1 MNQQYS
7 NYVVK
12 TLSIHSEDRDIYQW
26 PDPTQFEITAPVD
39 YKNVVSLRL
48 NDIEL
53 PSSYYVFSNINQNT
67 KLSFTVNNQSYTLII
82 TSGTY
87 TYDQLVKELTDK
99 LNQTVSNTYTHFK
112 VIYNPVTMKL
122 LFLNDQ
128 DVFQF
133 DFTKAEQYDCN
144 PPIVCYDN
152 YTNWGLGS
160 YLGFDKKIYTSNV
173 IEPEYTLNLIG
184 DTYIYME
191 LAYYNNIDEIA
202 PYAYKSNASIHPK
215 VGGKH
220 NSAFAK
226 IPLFPRRIV
235 SFSSS
240 ETYLSNIFVSNPPLE
255 RIQKFKIKLRHHD
268 GRPVNFNNCNYTF
281 TIEITMRIN

>member
-1 MNQQYS
+1 MNT
-7 NYVVK
+7 K
-12 TLSIHSEDRDIYQW
+12 MLSIHSEDRDITQW
-26 PDPTQFEITAPVD
+26 PDPTQFEVSAPID

-48 NDIEL
+48 NDIDL

-67 KLSFTVNNQSYTLII
+67 KLSFSVKGQSYTLII

-87 TYDQLVKELTDK
+87 TYDQLVQELTNS
-99 LNQTVSNTYTHFK
+99 LNKTASDTYFK
-112 VIYNPVTMKL
+112 VTYNPVTMKL
-122 LFLNDQ
+122 LFSNQ

-133 DFTKAEQYDCN
+133 DFTKPEQYDCN
-144 PPIVCYDN
+144 PSIVCYDN

-173 IEPEYTLNLIG
+173 IEPEYTLNLVG

-191 LAYYNNIDEIA
+191 LAYYNNIDEVA
-202 PYAYKSNASIHPK
+202 PYTYKSNASIHPK

-226 IPLFPRRIV
+226 IP
-235 SFSSS
+235 
-240 ETYLSNIFVSNPPLE
+240 
-255 RIQKFKIKLRHHD
+255 
-268 GRPVNFNNCNYTF
+268 
-281 TIEITMRIN
+281 